1 MLDKLFAKPMELVI
15 AGQTVSFLSIADFE
29 FCLSGRTSVPSKKI
43 TDMVK
48 CTAKQ
53 LQVEAYT
60 IKDIEKRFVAILTH
74 SIEDPSSIS
83 RSLKELDTSIFSQD
97 HGWRN
102 IVAALNDGG
111 DEFNPFRRIALVKYM
126 QYLSSRQDIIKY
138 LYSEKKKLE
147 GGKQNGKSETIE
159 GESFKDTLIFE
170 NTIFEPNIDNS
181 KDGEFERMPK
191 GEAVIATL
199 KPKERLIIML
209 SKHKCEIEAN
219 RQIFFIDQAGRKHVL
234 DLGRN
239 IIGRDAS
246 GTVVI
251 DPGLRDVSRMHLV
264 IENLGDNSLQL
275 TDLSSNGTYIPSAL
289 LEDHTT

>member
-1 MLDKLFAKPMELVI
+1 MIIRSLGLSVAITASPFGIRSNSP
-15 AGQTVSFLSIADFE
+15 SFELSILSSNIVFSKISVSLKLSPSIVSLFP
-29 FCLSGRTSVPSKKI
+29 FCFP
-43 TDMVK
+43 
-48 CTAKQ
+48 
-53 LQVEAYT
+53 
-60 IKDIEKRFVAILTH
+60 
-74 SIEDPSSIS
+74 PSSIS

-102 IVAALNDGG
+102 IIAALNDGG
-111 DEFNPFRRIALVKYM
+111 NEFNPFRRIALVKYM

-199 KPKERLIIML
+199 KPKERIIIML

-219 RQIFFIDQAGRKHVL
+219 GQIFFIDQAGRKHVL

-239 IIGRDAS
+239 TIGRDAS

-251 DPGLRDVSRMHLV
+251 EPGLRDVSRMHLV

-275 TDLSSNGTYIPSAL
+275 TDLSSHGTYIPSAL